1 MPKIDVITVKLTVH
15 IRIGTSNRKALEE
28 AYDTAEGLIEDAG
41 GLGFFATDPELR
53 HNRVTAPEPKASDP
67 AADNLEL
74 PENLRRTKK
83 PEQAA
88 AE

>member
-53 HNRVTAPEPKASDP
+53 HNRVTAPEPKASAP
-67 AADNLEL
+67 AADDLE
-74 PENLRRTKK
+74 PPANLRRTAKA
-83 PEQAA
+83 QSAA
-88 AE
+88 VE